1 MNRKQFVS
9 ALRTALMQLDDLQS
23 LRRSPLLPL
32 LAGDSAVAGP
42 IALQQALLD
51 AIESLKRTGGALAL
65 RMYEILYYR
74 YVEQLTQKEVAFQL
88 GISERQLRREQS
100 NAIEILADTLWQQL
114 GLSRQSS
121 SPTAGQLATSPSES
135 ELALSKEFAWLR
147 EGFGTETSSVST
159 ELTRALREAS
169 VLAQHYHVTLSQHL
183 SSGLPRVAA
192 PPSVL
197 RQALLTALTAAITQA
212 SGGTLHI
219 ALTQSGTDVVITI
232 WQADAPT
239 GDHSALEQG
248 LSFLHTAS
256 QLLAPFG
263 GRLSASPNAPLRI
276 DVAVPAV
283 GSIPVLVID
292 DNPDARQLFQ
302 RYAENSR
309 FHVITTAD
317 CDQAISLAQSIGA
330 RVIVLDI
337 MMPAIDGWDVL
348 ARLRH
353 HPATQHI
360 PILVCTILPQR
371 ELASLLGAT
380 AFLQK
385 PVSQQAFLET
395 LDRLARGSAWQDIMG
410 DPTWPEDYGHTLG
423 SDS

>member
-23 LRRSPLLPL
+23 LRHNPLLPL
-32 LAGDSAVAGP
+32 LAGEAGTSGP

-88 GISERQLRREQS
+88 GISERQLRREQA
-100 NAIEILADTLWQQL
+100 NAIELLADALWQQL
-114 GLSRQSS
+114 SLSQ
-121 SPTAGQLATSPSES
+121 PTSNRAVSQLETSPSDRD
-135 ELALSKEFAWLR
+135 LALSGELAWLR
-147 EGFGTETSSVST
+147 EGFGLETSHVST
-159 ELTRALREAS
+159 ELVRALREAS
-169 VLAQHYHVTLSQHL
+169 VLAQHYHVTLSQHPL
-183 SSGLPRVAA
+183 SDLPPVAA

-212 SGGTLHI
+212 SGGTLRI
-219 ALTQSGTDVVITI
+219 ALAQSETDVVVTI

-248 LSFLHTAS
+248 LSSLHTAS

-263 GRLSASPNAPLRI
+263 GRVSTSPTGPLRI
-276 DVAVPAV
+276 DVVVPTV

-292 DNPDARQLFQ
+292 DNPDARQLFR
-302 RYAENSR
+302 RYAERSR
-309 FHVITTAD
+309 FRVIATAD
-317 CDQAISLAQSIGA
+317 CDQAIPLAQSTGA

-337 MMPAIDGWDVL
+337 MMPAVDGWDVL

-360 PILVCTILPQR
+360 PILVCTILPQK
-371 ELASLLGAT
+371 ELADLLGAA

-385 PVSQQAFLET
+385 PVSQQAFLEA
-395 LDRLARGSAWQDIMG
+395 LDRLVSG
-410 DPTWPEDYGHTLG
+410 
-423 SDS
+423 